1 LSECLKL
8 IGGRFQ
14 ICVGDIIEYSISRR
28 TIVGRVKAVDNSTR
42 MLVVENDGHEHLISV
57 HNKAII
63 KVLERSQGDHK

>member
-1 LSECLKL
+1 MSDCLKL
-8 IGGRFQ
+8 VGGKFQ

-28 TIVGRVKAVDNSTR
+28 TIVGRVKAVDAVTK

-63 KVLERSQGDHK
+63 KVLERGGSK